1 MSLWDVV
8 IIGAGPAG
16 MAAAATAADI
26 GGDVMVLDEQA
37 SPGGQIYRGILKS
50 GAALTGILGEDYRY
64 GHALADTL
72 VRHAGQGRLR
82 YESAATVWRVDPDG
96 AIAYSVAGKAHQ
108 VRARHIILATGALE
122 RAMPVP
128 GWTLP
133 GAMTAGAA
141 QIMLKSA
148 ALASDDAVLVGA
160 GPLLYLVAAQM
171 IDAGSPPLALVETQT
186 LGDHIRAAR
195 QFGAA
200 LKGWSALAKGLGLLA
215 RIRRAGI
222 KRYTACTDIRLAGAE
237 KVEAVTFMSGSKQH
251 TIACSLA
258 LLHQGVVPNTQI
270 SRALRLDHRWDAAQF
285 CFRPVVDAWGLSSNT
300 VVSIAGD
307 GAGIGGARA
316 AESAGILAALNAAS
330 RIGMLETEERDQLA
344 VPARRDRNNHFA
356 VRPLLDAL
364 YAPPDWVRRPSDD
377 VVVCRCEEVTAG
389 DIRRYAK
396 LGCVGPNQTKA
407 FGRCGMGPCQGRM
420 CGLSVTEIL
429 AEANG
434 LPQDDVG
441 AYRIRSPLKP
451 ISLGELASLGEDA

>member
-8 IIGAGPAG
+8 IVGAGPAG

-37 SPGGQIYRGILKS
+37 SPGGQIYRGILNS
-50 GAALTGILGEDYRY
+50 GETLTTMLGEDYAY
-64 GHALADTL
+64 GHALADSL
-72 VRHAGQGRLR
+72 VRQAGLGELR
-82 YESAATVWRVDPDG
+82 YERAATVWRVDPDG

-108 VRARHIILATGALE
+108 VRAKHIILATGALE
-122 RAMPVP
+122 RPVPVP

-141 QIMLKSA
+141 QIMLKAA
-148 ALASDDAVLVGA
+148 ALVCDDAVLVGA

-171 IDAGSPPLALVETQT
+171 IDAGSPPRALVETQT
-186 LGDHIRAAR
+186 LGDYIRAAG
-195 QFGAA
+195 QFTSA
-200 LKGWSALAKGLGLLA
+200 LKGWRALAKGLGLLA
-215 RIRRAGI
+215 KIRRAGI
-222 KRYTACTDIRLAGAE
+222 KRYKACTDIRLEGTE
-237 KVEAVTFMSGSKQH
+237 KVEAVTFASGSKNH
-251 TIACSLA
+251 SIACSLA

-270 SRALRLDHRWDAAQF
+270 SRALRLDHHWDNAQL
-285 CFRPVVDAWGLSSNT
+285 CFRPAVDRWGLSSNA

-316 AESAGILAALNAAS
+316 AESAGIVAALNAAS
-330 RIGMLETEERDQLA
+330 RIGMLDTAERDQLA
-344 VPARRDRNNHFA
+344 ISARRDLDRHLA
-356 VRPLLDAL
+356 VRPFLDAL
-364 YAPPDWVRRPSDD
+364 YAPPGRVRRPPDD

-389 DIRRYAK
+389 DIRRYAG

-429 AEANG
+429 AEANIMS
-434 LPQDDVG
+434 QDDVG

-451 ISLGELASLGEDA
+451 VTLGELASLHEDA